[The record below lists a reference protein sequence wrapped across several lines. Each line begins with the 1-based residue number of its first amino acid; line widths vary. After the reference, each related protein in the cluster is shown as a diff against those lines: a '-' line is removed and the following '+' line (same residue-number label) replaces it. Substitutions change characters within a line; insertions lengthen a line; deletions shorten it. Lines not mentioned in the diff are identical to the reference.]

1 MLAASEVEVG
11 VELLCGLCS
20 TIVGAS
26 NNSASLLFVELLVE
40 LLAELG
46 IKLLIELLTELFVTA
61 SLRAVL
67 STVLLSTNS
76 ISPSKKSK
84 SLISIL
90 DTFLPS

>member
-1 MLAASEVEVG
+1 MLAASEVEVEVE
-11 VELLCGLCS
+11 VELVELAVTFGLCS
-20 TIVGAS
+20 TIVSAS
-26 NNSASLLFVELLVE
+26 NNSAFS
-40 LLAELG
+40 ELG
-46 IKLLIELLTELFVTA
+46 TALGTELGTCVATCVFATA

-67 STVLLSTNS
+67 STVLLSTHS